1 MGEERR
7 GDERKAKEIEGTV
20 VCNTQ
25 LAEVGDLGRGA
36 GIKSGER
43 HGGSALE
50 QSQKRQKRIA
60 EVLCPRIVLAAC
72 LLSLLKD

>member
-1 MGEERR
+1 MGKERR
-7 GDERKAKEIEGTV
+7 GDERKAKEIEETV

-43 HGGSALE
+43 HRA
-50 QSQKRQKRIA
+50 IA
-60 EVLCPRIVLAAC
+60 ETAEEDRRSIVSEGQNETRVRAAC
-72 LLSLLKD
+72 YDKS